1 MTKIKKILGRE
12 NVKEILLILICAI
25 FVCLPLLSKN
35 LDITYDDGIQHIARL
50 MGTYQSIKENQ
61 TFSVIMSNFCNEF
74 GYSWNIFYSP
84 ITAYLPL
91 IFKLFNFSFIGCIK
105 MFMFIAV
112 FLSGITMYFFTKEVS
127 KNKNIAL
134 LSSIFYI
141 FAPYRFTDMYL
152 RNALA
157 ELTSFIFIPMVFHG
171 LYGILKEKPKK
182 EYILIFGSI
191 GLILTHTVIAMYTAI
206 LCFIYLLTQI
216 KKLKNKEIT
225 KKIVVS
231 LLFIIVIT
239 SFFYIPLLE
248 HKISADYEVFKEGRM
263 ERQDVLVA
271 LKLKLHELI
280 LTPTSN
286 IRIYEIGIISIV
298 ALLFTPLLIKKMKVK
313 YKNTDFYKFY
323 KFSIITSIILLIMTL
338 NIFPFE
344 KLPSILKMLQ
354 FTFRLLEFTSF
365 FLSFVVAV
373 NLVKLIK
380 KFSSKDIIVIT
391 ILLMI
396 LSSLFTSHLHFKD
409 NIDENRLWPA
419 VRVTSKTGRVHAG
432 CASFEYLPSK
442 AFNNRS
448 YIETRENRIY
458 ILEGNANIEDEI
470 KQNTNLSCK
479 VSYVLEE
486 TKLEL
491 PYIYYLGYQ
500 VTLEKDGK
508 IEKLKTYETENGF
521 VGVTVPILEE
531 GNLKVSYEGTI
542 LMKISTIISILG
554 TVFLILY
561 FIKNNIVKT
570 KFLTKNNNISNI
582 KT

>member
-12 NVKEILLILICAI
+12 NVKEILLILICTI
-25 FVCLPLLSKN
+25 FVCLPLFSKN
-35 LDITYDDGIQHIARL
+35 LDITYDDGIQHIARI

-61 TFSVIMSNFCNEF
+61 TFPVIMSNFCNEF

-91 IFKLFNFSFIGCIK
+91 IFKILNFSFIGCIK
-105 MFMFIAV
+105 MFMFLAV
-112 FLSGITMYFFTKEVS
+112 FLSGITMYFFAKEVS

-152 RNALA
+152 RNAFA

-171 LYGILKEKPKK
+171 LYGILKEKTKK

-216 KKLKNKEIT
+216 KKLKNKETT

-298 ALLFTPLLIKKMKVK
+298 ALVFTPLVIKKMKVK
-313 YKNTDFYKFY
+313 YENTDFYKFY
-323 KFSIITSIILLIMTL
+323 KFSLITSIILLIMTL

-380 KFSSKDIIVIT
+380 KFSAKDIIVIT
-391 ILLMI
+391 ILFMI
-396 LSSLFTSHLHFKD
+396 LSSLFASHLHFKD
-409 NIDENRLWPA
+409 NIDEDRLWPA
-419 VRVTSKTGRVHAG
+419 VRVTKNTGRVHAG

-442 AFNNRS
+442 AFENRS

-470 KQNTNLSCK
+470 KQNTNLTCK
-479 VSYVLEE
+479 LSYVLEE

-521 VGVTVPILEE
+521 VGITVPILEE
-531 GNLKVSYEGTI
+531 GNLKVSYEGTL
-542 LMKISTIISILG
+542 LMKISSIISIIGL
-554 TVFLILY
+554 FILVIRIT
-561 FIKNNIVKT
+561 IKSKRKNI
-570 KFLTKNNNISNI
+570 
-582 KT
+582 